1 MRTKTLLMAFLM
13 MFIGMTLYAQNTHK
27 NLIKK
32 IDDIRIDKKID
43 GIQEVRDESAA
54 DVRVVIELK
63 KNAKPSSK
71 DFSKEKFAE
80 NIYNVYVEAIE
91 KYNSRKKKK

>member
-32 IDDIRIDKKID
+32 IDDIILNTS
-43 GIQEVRDESAA
+43 VH
-54 DVRVVIELK
+54 
-63 KNAKPSSK
+63 
-71 DFSKEKFAE
+71 
-80 NIYNVYVEAIE
+80 
-91 KYNSRKKKK
+91 